1 MLQSRSL
8 NEEKGRVM
16 GPKAIGTGVKQSSG
30 ELWKKLDMLRRHQE
44 VLLEAIEEGV
54 VEVNREGRIISLNQA
69 ALEIVARPKRELI
82 GRPLVSLLGEEDGT
96 YLGAILAEL
105 QRGRPPR
112 GAVPVSLGERILHL
126 RFACIGADGETSGF
140 FIIIQDATP
149 LARRGREH
157 GTGSDKPGGVEQ
169 FTSDFLGML
178 SHDLHTPLTAIKG
191 SLDVVLEEE
200 IGPELKEEL
209 LIIARE
215 NTERLFRMVSDIL
228 DLVRMEAGRLE
239 VHKEPFD
246 LSLALQGAVGRLRPL
261 AVEKSLSLDLFLH
274 GAIPL
279 LPADPL
285 RMEQVF
291 LTLLS
296 NAIKFTPP
304 GGAITVEV
312 FARGR
317 EVEVIVADTGIG
329 IPEEHLPRIFE
340 KFSRIPLEGER
351 VEGTGLGLAICQAI
365 IEGHG
370 GRIWAESQVGAGSRF
385 HFTLPRG

>member
-1 MLQSRSL
+1 
-8 NEEKGRVM
+8 M
-16 GPKAIGTGVKQSSG
+16 GPKTIVTEAERSFR
-30 ELWKKLDMLRRHQE
+30 ELLKTLDKLRHHQE
-44 VLLEAIEEGV
+44 VLVEAIGEGV
-54 VEVNREGRIISLNQA
+54 IEVNREGRIISLNQA
-69 ALEIVARPKRELI
+69 ALEIIARPKWELI
-82 GRPLVSLLGEEDGT
+82 GKPLASLFGEEDRT
-96 YLGAILAEL
+96 LLGAILAEL
-105 QRGRPPR
+105 QQGRPLQ
-112 GAVPVSLGERILHL
+112 GVVTVSLGDRILHL
-126 RFACIGADGETSGF
+126 RFVCIGEDGETSGF
-140 FIIIQDATP
+140 FTIIQDATP

-157 GTGSDKPGGVEQ
+157 GTGSDKPGGLEP
-169 FTSDFLGML
+169 FISDFLGML

-215 NTERLFRMVSDIL
+215 NTERLFQVVSHIL

-239 VHKEPFD
+239 VHREPFD
-246 LSLALQGAVGRLRPL
+246 LSLALQRAVERLRPL
-261 AVEKSLSLDLFLH
+261 AIEKSLSLDLFLH

-291 LTLLS
+291 LNLLS
-296 NAIKFTPP
+296 NAVKFTPP

-312 FARGR
+312 FDRGG

-340 KFSRIPLEGER
+340 KFYRIPLEGER
-351 VEGTGLGLAICQAI
+351 VEGTGLGLALCQGI

-370 GRIWAESQVGAGSRF
+370 GRIWVESQVGTGSRF
-385 HFTLPRG
+385 HFTLLKD